1 MEDRIKE
8 CDCDWNDKYD
18 LWRYLMDDNSL
29 VCYDVEKG
37 EGFGV
42 VYVSEGWIQ
51 VTWCKDMKKEVMGV
65 DSRMRVRVNDRG
77 D

>member
-1 MEDRIKE
+1 
-8 CDCDWNDKYD
+8 
-18 LWRYLMDDNSL
+18 MDDNSL